1 MRARHRN
8 GSRNAWKTVVLEG
21 EVVTEGVEQQG
32 REAGGKRSRAPRPSP
47 TLRRRLMVLARVGWL
62 AVAAVA
68 LGQFIISVPARYAQL
83 AHPTAGV
90 RAALAEMGFSAGG
103 YALYNVTLDTVFVSV
118 FAVVAFVI
126 FWRRSDDPMAL
137 LVATMLVVWGPL
149 NGLFVLTPD
158 ATKGMYPAMQATLGS
173 LVTFVGYMAWM
184 LFFYLFPSGRFVPG
198 WTRWMALSWV
208 LFVSSWIL
216 TPFGPPSWPPALFN
230 VAILVLWGSFPVAQ
244 LYRYARVSDATERQQ
259 TKWVVFGVA
268 VAVVGVLATIH
279 SGSSGRPS
287 AGESRTED
295 AQHVADGCIHV
306 VHSALHRGRG
316 TARTP
321 LRHRRDHKPYPRLR
335 FSHCNIGAR
344 VLRGRNDDPVCP
356 PNTHRPRGA
365 SPARHRGFYP
375 CDSSLVQPHE
385 ASHPGLHRQA
395 LLPQQVRH
403 EEDARSLL
411 CQTEERD
418 RPGGVERRPGRG
430 CKGHDTTGPR
440 LAVVAS

>member
-1 MRARHRN
+1 
-8 GSRNAWKTVVLEG
+8 
-21 EVVTEGVEQQG
+21 
-32 REAGGKRSRAPRPSP
+32 
-47 TLRRRLMVLARVGWL
+47 MVLARVGWL

-268 VAVVGVLATIH
+268 VAVVGVLATIFTLGAAADLPPERVGPKML
-279 SGSSGRPS
+279 SMLLMDAFMLFIPLSIGVAVLRARLFDIDVIINRTLVYGSLTAILALVYFGGVTMTQSVLQTLTGQGELPQLAIVASTLVIVALFNPMRRRIQAFIDRRFYRSKYDTRKTLEAFS
-287 AGESRTED
+287 A
-295 AQHVADGCIHV
+295 
-306 VHSALHRGRG
+306 
-316 TARTP
+316 
-321 LRHRRDHKPYPRLR
+321 RLR
-335 FSHCNIGAR
+335 NETDLEALNADLVGVVRDTIQPAHVSLW
-344 VLRGRNDDPVCP
+344 LRPDTDPQ
-356 PNTHRPRGA
+356 R
-365 SPARHRGFYP
+365 
-375 CDSSLVQPHE
+375 E
-385 ASHPGLHRQA
+385 
-395 LLPQQVRH
+395 
-403 EEDARSLL
+403 
-411 CQTEERD
+411 
-418 RPGGVERRPGRG
+418 
-430 CKGHDTTGPR
+430 
-440 LAVVAS
+440 VVD